1 MPPIATL
8 SRDRV
13 VYAFDQDAEPLLVV
27 DAPARLLFETHDAR
41 GGRLRR
47 PEQVQETAP
56 DFNDRFPRA
65 NPATG
70 PVFVRGAE
78 PGDAI
83 TVDIHAIDLDPQG
96 FVLVK
101 PDMGLVRGLVDEPL
115 AKMCAVADGMV
126 QFDELRLPVR
136 PMVGVVA
143 VAPAGEPWATA
154 YVGRHGGNIDSNRL
168 TVGTRVHLP
177 VQVEGGL
184 VYVGDV
190 HAAMGD
196 GEVSGSGVEIG
207 ASVEVTIGLEKGT
220 GRTWPHAETADQLI
234 TIASAPAFEPA
245 AEIAV
250 REMMA
255 LLGERLGLSSTD
267 AFMLVSAI
275 GDLRVNQ
282 ACRSKIDTS
291 VRVEM
296 PKLGHGLS
304 RA

>member
-1 MPPIATL
+1 MPPIAIL
-8 SRDRV
+8 SRDHAV
-13 VYAFDQDAEPLLVV
+13 HAFDQDAEPLLVV
-27 DAPARLLFETHDAR
+27 RPPARLLFETHDAR

-56 DFNDRFPRA
+56 DFNDRFPKA

-70 PVFVRGAE
+70 PVFVEGAE
-78 PGDAI
+78 AGDTI
-83 TVDIHAIDLDPQG
+83 TVEIHAIDLDALG

-101 PDMGLVRGLVDEPL
+101 PDMGLVRDLTDEPI
-115 AKMCAVADGMV
+115 AKICGIADGFV
-126 QFDELRLPVR
+126 HFDALRIPIR
-136 PMVGVVA
+136 PMVGVIA
-143 VAPAGEPWATA
+143 VAPSGEPSATA

-168 TVGTRVHLP
+168 TVGTRLHLP
-177 VQVEGGL
+177 VQVAGGL

-196 GEVSGSGVEIG
+196 GEVSGSGVEVG
-207 ASVEVTIGLEKGT
+207 ARVEVTIGLEKGS
-220 GRTWPHAETADQLI
+220 GRTWPHAETADRLI
-234 TIASAPAFEPA
+234 TIASAPSFEA
-245 AEIAV
+245 ASEIAV

-255 LLGERLGLSSTD
+255 LLGERLGLAPTD

-275 GDLRVNQ
+275 GDVRVNQ

-296 PKLGHGLS
+296 PKLGHGLEH
-304 RA
+304 A

>member
-1 MPPIATL
+1 MPPLATL
-8 SRDRV
+8 PRDTV
-13 VYAFDQDAEPLLVV
+13 VYAFDQDATPLLTI
-27 DAPARLLFETHDAR
+27 DAPSRLVFETHDAR
-41 GGRLRR
+41 GGRLKR
-47 PEQVQETAP
+47 PDQVVETAP
-56 DFNDRFPRA
+56 DFNDRFPKA

-78 PGDAI
+78 PGDTI
-83 TVDIHAIDLDPQG
+83 TVDIHAIDLDDYG

-101 PDMGLVRGLVDEPL
+101 PDMGLVRDLTTEPL
-115 AKMCAVADGMV
+115 AKICPVADGV
-126 QFDELRLPVR
+126 VHFGELRIPVR
-136 PMVGVVA
+136 PMVGVIA
-143 VAPAGEPWATA
+143 VAPAGEPMATA

-168 TVGTRVHLP
+168 GVGTRLHLP
-177 VQVEGGL
+177 VQVTGGL

-207 ASVEVTIGLEKGT
+207 ARVEVTIGLEKGT
-220 GRTWPHAETADQLI
+220 GRTWPHAETEDQLI
-234 TIASAPAFEPA
+234 TIASAPSYEPA
-245 AEIAV
+245 SEIAV

-255 LLGERLGLSSTD
+255 LLEERLGLTATD
-267 AFMLVSAI
+267 AFMLISAI
-275 GDLRVNQ
+275 GDVRVNQ

-304 RA
+304 RG